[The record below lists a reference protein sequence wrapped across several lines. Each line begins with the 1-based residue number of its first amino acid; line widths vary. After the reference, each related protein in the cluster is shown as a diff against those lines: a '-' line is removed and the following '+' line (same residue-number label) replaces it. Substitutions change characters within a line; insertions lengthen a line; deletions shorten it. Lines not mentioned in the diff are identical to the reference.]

1 MRRAL
6 WVGSILL
13 FLATACFAGVTVSS
27 PANGSA
33 VSSPVHVVAY
43 GSSDVY
49 AMKVYVDNNLAYSVS
64 GSKIDS
70 YIAMGTGTHYVVA
83 QGWSTSGAIY
93 KTPVTISVTSS
104 ASSGSYTPPSGSR
117 TYSNIDQMTGWQSCG
132 ACAGIG
138 GNGPVGT
145 YWMKQFVSSP
155 SMDGASAQFYN
166 GGKAWGNALWWKQLG
181 ANAGVSHFAYDLYF
195 YINYPGNAQA
205 LEFDVNQSVNS
216 KKYIF
221 GTQCNVAAGQW
232 DVWNTAGNYW
242 VHTGIGCT
250 APPAYKWNH
259 LTLEFQRVGGQ
270 TLFVAVTLNG
280 VKKYINRY
288 YNAKAVSAQ
297 ELNVAFQMDLKG
309 AGAGYTVWL
318 DKVRLVAW

>member
-1 MRRAL
+1 M
-6 WVGSILL
+6 LL
-13 FLATACFAGVTVSS
+13 LATVSYAAITVSS
-27 PANGSA
+27 PTSGSTVA
-33 VSSPVHVVAY
+33 SPVHVVAS

-49 AMKVYVDNNLAYSVS
+49 AMKIYADYQGVYSVS
-64 GSKIDS
+64 GSKVDTYLTLS
-70 YIAMGTGTHYVVA
+70 AGGHALTV

-93 KTPVTISVTSS
+93 KMPVSITVSSSGGSTFTPP
-104 ASSGSYTPPSGSR
+104 AGSYT
-117 TYSNIDQMTGWQSCG
+117 YNNIDQITGWQSCG

-138 GNGPVGT
+138 GNGPVAT

-155 SMDGASAQFYN
+155 SMDGKSAQFYL
-166 GGKAWGNALWWKQLG
+166 GGKAWANALWWKQLG

-205 LEFDVNQSVNS
+205 LEFDVNQSVNG

-232 DVWNTAGNYW
+232 DVWNTAGAYW

-259 LTLEFQRVGGQ
+259 LTLEFQRVNGQ
-270 TLFVAVTLNG
+270 TVFVAVTLNG
-280 VKKYINRY
+280 VKKYINRT
-288 YNAKAVSAQ
+288 YNAKAVNAS

-309 AGAGYTVWL
+309 AGAGYTTWL
-318 DKVRLVAW
+318 DKVRLIVW